1 MSNYFSLERDNHRR
15 SQTHVDGWS
24 APFPGPPR
32 SRAAD
37 HHPSA
42 SAESSRLEELTAR
55 LGVGGAAEREGRP
68 CSRPSARSRTSSS
81 VTRPRSPP
89 SSASNGRGD
98 PAVIV
103 QAAAGILFHS
113 DDKNLREGYFYSE
126 AVIGNVAQL
135 LRDSSTSVQW
145 EGFGSMKNQVK
156 KACELAEACS
166 NVFQLIMALL
176 IKAP

>member
-24 APFPGPPR
+24 APFPGPRR

-55 LGVGGAAEREGRP
+55 PGVGGAAGREGRP

-89 SSASNGRGD
+89 SSAANGRGD
-98 PAVIV
+98 AAVIV

-113 DDKNLREGYFYSE
+113 DDKNLSEGYFYSE
-126 AVIGNVAQL
+126 AVIGNVVQL
-135 LRDSSTSVQW
+135 LRDSSTSVQ
-145 EGFGSMKNQVK
+145 
-156 KACELAEACS
+156 
-166 NVFQLIMALL
+166 
-176 IKAP
+176 